1 MDNLYEDES
10 MMEPIEPIAAVASE
24 EKKVKKQK
32 PVGQSRKGDYN
43 DARAKEAGI
52 VPDETGHSGSVAEAN
67 KQEKKRY
74 QLPQGSYYS
83 LKGPNHETLQKS
95 IDAEAD
101 PKVEGGPR
109 RPVQSTVDGEIF
121 FIPKSAPTPHGMV
134 DFSLK
139 TPSRSEEALAKANP
153 KSPITPLAEDIVP
166 IKKDMVLTDLQAKN
180 LERLR
185 KTTDDFYL
193 PENMKAAILG
203 QMKSESSY
211 NKDAV
216 GDRGRA
222 FGYLQ
227 LRGPRLKFFL
237 ENYYGDNEGISNI
250 LRNKPKLTNLNKNE
264 QAIIAEAFRND
275 ADNEKKTFKYFIGEL
290 NPNNQDMPKYYDTVN
305 VPTDISGMNPRR
317 QAQFNRLYNNK
328 DTSVDDWNR
337 FFTLEYTRSG
347 AALSKKKGVSE
358 EQIKNRLGESKTI
371 SKNVSRR
378 SFIKNMSG
386 RFFDGLKRAGI
397 YSEENK

>member
-10 MMEPIEPIAAVASE
+10 MMEPVEPITTVASE

-32 PVGQSRKGDYN
+32 PVR
-43 DARAKEAGI
+43 
-52 VPDETGHSGSVAEAN
+52 V
-67 KQEKKRY
+67 
-74 QLPQGSYYS
+74 
-83 LKGPNHETLQKS
+83 
-95 IDAEAD
+95 
-101 PKVEGGPR
+101 
-109 RPVQSTVDGEIF
+109 
-121 FIPKSAPTPHGMV
+121 
-134 DFSLK
+134 
-139 TPSRSEEALAKANP
+139 RSEE
-153 KSPITPLAEDIVP
+153 SPIVSSPKASIVPLASDVSA
-166 IKKDMVLTDLQAKN
+166 IKGEMGLENAQAQN

-185 KTTDDFYL
+185 ISTDDFYL
-193 PENMKAAILG
+193 PENMKAAVLG
-203 QMKSESSY
+203 QIKSESSY

-216 GDRGRA
+216 GDKGRA

-237 ENYYGDNEGISNI
+237 ENYYGEDKAISNI
-250 LRNKPKLTNLNKNE
+250 LKKKPKLNNLSKNE
-264 QAIIAEAFRND
+264 QSLIAEAFRSD

-290 NPNNQDMPKYYDTVN
+290 NPNNQEMPKYYNIVN
-305 VPTDISGMNPRR
+305 VPTNISGMNERR
-317 QAQFNRLYNNK
+317 QAEFNRLYNNN
-328 DTSVDDWNR
+328 DTSVDDWNK

-347 AALSKKKGVSE
+347 AALSKRKGVSE

-371 SKNVSRR
+371 SNNVSKR

>member
-10 MMEPIEPIAAVASE
+10 MIEPIEPVAAVTSE
-24 EKKVKKQK
+24 EKKVKKPK
-32 PVGQSRKGDYN
+32 PVGQ
-43 DARAKEAGI
+43 
-52 VPDETGHSGSVAEAN
+52 P
-67 KQEKKRY
+67 KR
-74 QLPQGSYYS
+74 
-83 LKGPNHETLQKS
+83 
-95 IDAEAD
+95 
-101 PKVEGGPR
+101 V
-109 RPVQSTVDGEIF
+109 
-121 FIPKSAPTPHGMV
+121 
-134 DFSLK
+134 
-139 TPSRSEEALAKANP
+139 RSEEVLVKAAP
-153 KSPITPLAEDIVP
+153 KPPITPLAEDIVP
-166 IKKDMVLTDLQAKN
+166 IKKDMVLTDLQARN

-216 GDRGRA
+216 GDGGRA

-227 LRGPRLKFFL
+227 LRDSRLKFFL
-237 ENYYGDNEGISNI
+237 ENYYKDDKNISGILKKNSDLKKINPM
-250 LRNKPKLTNLNKNE
+250 NQKL
-264 QAIIAEAFRND
+264 IAEAFRND
-275 ADNEKKTFKYFIGEL
+275 PDNEAKTIKYFMGEL
-290 NPNNQDMPKYYDTVN
+290 NPNNQEMPKYYNLVN
-305 VPTDISGMNPRR
+305 VPTNISGMDERR

-328 DTSVDDWNR
+328 DTSVDDWNK

-358 EQIKNRLGESKTI
+358 EQIKNRLEESKTI
-371 SKNVSRR
+371 SNNVSRR

>member
-10 MMEPIEPIAAVASE
+10 MIEPIEPVAAVTSE
-24 EKKVKKQK
+24 EKKVKKPK
-32 PVGQSRKGDYN
+32 PVGQ
-43 DARAKEAGI
+43 
-52 VPDETGHSGSVAEAN
+52 P
-67 KQEKKRY
+67 KR
-74 QLPQGSYYS
+74 
-83 LKGPNHETLQKS
+83 
-95 IDAEAD
+95 
-101 PKVEGGPR
+101 V
-109 RPVQSTVDGEIF
+109 
-121 FIPKSAPTPHGMV
+121 
-134 DFSLK
+134 
-139 TPSRSEEALAKANP
+139 RSEEVLVKAAP
-153 KSPITPLAEDIVP
+153 KPPITPLAEDIVP
-166 IKKDMVLTDLQAKN
+166 IKKDMVLTDLQARN

-216 GDRGRA
+216 GDGGRA

-227 LRGPRLKFFL
+227 LRDSRLKFFL
-237 ENYYGDNEGISNI
+237 ENYYKDDKNISGILKKNSDLKKINPM
-250 LRNKPKLTNLNKNE
+250 NQKL
-264 QAIIAEAFRND
+264 IAEAFRND
-275 ADNEKKTFKYFIGEL
+275 PDNEAKTIKYFMGEL
-290 NPNNQDMPKYYDTVN
+290 NPNNQEMPKYYNIVN
-305 VPTDISGMNPRR
+305 VPTNISGMDERR

-328 DTSVDDWNR
+328 DTSVDDWNK

-358 EQIKNRLGESKTI
+358 EQIKNRLEESKTI
-371 SKNVSRR
+371 SNNVSRR

>member
-10 MMEPIEPIAAVASE
+10 MMEPVESTETVGSE
-24 EKKVKKQK
+24 EKRIKKQK
-32 PVGQSRKGDYN
+32 ALVVKP
-43 DARAKEAGI
+43 
-52 VPDETGHSGSVAEAN
+52 
-67 KQEKKRY
+67 KQ
-74 QLPQGSYYS
+74 
-83 LKGPNHETLQKS
+83 
-95 IDAEAD
+95 
-101 PKVEGGPR
+101 V
-109 RPVQSTVDGEIF
+109 
-121 FIPKSAPTPHGMV
+121 
-134 DFSLK
+134 
-139 TPSRSEEALAKANP
+139 RSEEALAKADP
-153 KSPITPLAEDIVP
+153 KPPITPLAEDIVP
-166 IKKDMVLTDLQAKN
+166 IKKDMVLTDLQAQN

-216 GDRGRA
+216 GDKGRA

-237 ENYYGDNEGISNI
+237 ENYYGDNEGISKILKKNSDLEKI
-250 LRNKPKLTNLNKNE
+250 NPMNQKLIAEVLRNDP
-264 QAIIAEAFRND
+264 
-275 ADNEKKTFKYFIGEL
+275 DNEAKTIKYFMGEL
-290 NPNNQDMPKYYDTVN
+290 NPNNQEMPKYYNIVN

-358 EQIKNRLGESKTI
+358 GQIKNRLGESEKI